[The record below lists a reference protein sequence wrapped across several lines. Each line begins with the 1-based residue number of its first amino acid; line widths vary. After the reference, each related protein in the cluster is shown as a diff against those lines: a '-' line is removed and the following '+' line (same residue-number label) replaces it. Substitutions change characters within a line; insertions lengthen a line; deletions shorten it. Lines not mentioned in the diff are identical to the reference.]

1 MFCPKC
7 GKDIRDDSVVCP
19 YCGTQVGM
27 PVQQQPTRSNTVAI
41 VGFVFAFL
49 IPLVGLICSIIG
61 VNNAKNCGGSGKGLA
76 IAGIIISIVMMILY
90 SVIGTAII
98 NAVFEEL
105 QQQGP
110 HYY

>member
-1 MFCPKC
+1 MVGPKC
-7 GKDIRDDSVVCP
+7 GKDIRDDSVGCP

-41 VGFVFAFL
+41 VGFIFAFF

-76 IAGIIISIVMMILY
+76 IAGIIVSIVMMIL
-90 SVIGTAII
+90 SAILNSI
-98 NAVFEEL
+98 IMDAL
-105 QQQGP
+105 IDAMQQSGP
-110 HYY
+110 YIQ